1 MLLNNID
8 GNVDFDIAA
17 GADAVAAATA
27 AAAAAAAAD
36 DDDFGMPVYIDV
48 VIKELL

>member
-1 MLLNNID
+1 LLLNNFD

-17 GADAVAAATA
+17 GADA

-36 DDDFGMPVYIDV
+36 AAADADDDFGMPVYIDV
-48 VIKELL
+48 VIKELM